1 MASEILLIAP
11 SYLLEDVQLGGVD
24 VGSMTPPLG
33 ILYVAGMLQ
42 QHGYRVNVLDMYASG
57 VRTKSR
63 LVKQLKQA
71 KPDIIGISTL
81 TSKFQ
86 NVTDIARI
94 SKEYFPNVSVIL
106 GGHFATFNHDKI
118 LTEYGDIDFIVRGEG
133 EETTVE
139 LARELEKSKPT
150 FSKIRGISYR
160 NNGRLKYNTDRP
172 LLADLDVLPFPAYEL
187 VADLS
192 YGKLGLLQGTSGN
205 LGTTVTSRGCVY
217 KCTYCSNSSFT
228 GHTIRFRSPE
238 NVVEELEYNVNTF
251 GLREFMFNDDNF
263 TLNKKRMVCG
273 WTS

>member
-1 MASEILLIAP
+1 MASEVLLIAP
-11 SYLLEDVQLGGVD
+11 SYLLEDVRLGGVD

-94 SKEYFPNVSVIL
+94 SKEYFPNASVIL

-150 FSKIRGISYR
+150 FSKIRGLSYR

-172 LLADLDVLPFPAYEL
+172 LLADLDVLPFPAYE
-187 VADLS
+187 
-192 YGKLGLLQGTSGN
+192 
-205 LGTTVTSRGCVY
+205 
-217 KCTYCSNSSFT
+217 SNELT
-228 GHTIRFRSPE
+228 AGRSACWDRRLPA
-238 NVVEELEYNVNTF
+238 VET
-251 GLREFMFNDDNF
+251 RQSP
-263 TLNKKRMVCG
+263 TLPI
-273 WTS
+273 